1 MAKKC
6 TCGKSP
12 TGYCVGLHNKPDTE
26 DTNGNSKNLL

>member
-12 TGYCVGLHNKPDTE
+12 TGYCVGLHDKPDTE
-26 DTNGNSKNLL
+26 VENGDS